1 MIFDAEKIQ
10 SLIGYRFK
18 DINLLK
24 TAFTHKSYH
33 GSDFKTN
40 NERLEF
46 LGDSLLGFVIADY
59 LYSKK
64 KRVAEGVMTKE
75 KQALVSTKPLASA
88 VRTLKISEYII
99 QGQSLNYDASSN
111 DRLLENLFEALVA
124 AIYLD
129 GGFSCAEKFIKD
141 NLLSLNSN
149 RLSNHN
155 EDYKSA
161 LQIYTQSK
169 KMGTPVYETVAK
181 TGPEHNPQFT
191 IAVLVGGKR
200 VAVGNGPNKGCASQD
215 AARRAVNKL
224 IRQE

>member
-141 NLLSLNSN
+141 NFGEMIDLKS
-149 RLSNHN
+149 RPHK
-155 EDYKSA
+155 DYKTA
-161 LQIYTQSK
+161 LQEE
-169 KMGTPVYETVAK
+169 V
-181 TGPEHNPQFT
+181 H
-191 IAVLVGGKR
+191 VL
-200 VAVGNGPNKGCASQD
+200 
-215 AARRAVNKL
+215 
-224 IRQE
+224 